1 MTAPGSCRG
10 WGRAGGVQETAARS
24 GVGDATAPRGRSAAA
39 RGCGAAGFDDPASD
53 PRSAARGRERPRAGC
68 RCGAPRM
75 GYAEASRP
83 SPGPAAFPPH
93 PPPRGSAL
101 DADVRWPPRSS
112 GAARRPAPG
121 HHGGTPRGVAVRTW
135 LTCPGQGQ
143 GLPGPAHGVAG
154 PARGLRPRRAR
165 LPLAKAGLTGWPSA
179 GPARVGTRDWPECGA
194 PSSAGTSPGQRVA
207 DPVTSASACLGA
219 RVGGEPCA
227 VSDWPSVTP
236 RRLIPAHQNA
246 GPEPRPL
253 EGVGSRPSLG
263 RDMAGTLHC
272 PFTALEPLARPA
284 LPVPSVCP

>member
-1 MTAPGSCRG
+1 
-10 WGRAGGVQETAARS
+10 
-24 GVGDATAPRGRSAAA
+24 
-39 RGCGAAGFDDPASD
+39 
-53 PRSAARGRERPRAGC
+53 
-68 RCGAPRM
+68 
-75 GYAEASRP
+75 
-83 SPGPAAFPPH
+83 
-93 PPPRGSAL
+93 
-101 DADVRWPPRSS
+101 VRWPPRSS

-154 PARGLRPRRAR
+154 PARGLRPRRVR

-179 GPARVGTRDWPECGA
+179 CPARVGTRDWPECGA

-236 RRLIPAHQNA
+236 CRLIPAHPNRDREGPHGLPPPTPPDVRVTYPAVRRIQWVVSPHSGWA
-246 GPEPRPL
+246 GPARRRSA
-253 EGVGSRPSLG
+253 GVAPSPARGANSDARG
-263 RDMAGTLHC
+263 RGLT
-272 PFTALEPLARPA
+272 
-284 LPVPSVCP
+284 